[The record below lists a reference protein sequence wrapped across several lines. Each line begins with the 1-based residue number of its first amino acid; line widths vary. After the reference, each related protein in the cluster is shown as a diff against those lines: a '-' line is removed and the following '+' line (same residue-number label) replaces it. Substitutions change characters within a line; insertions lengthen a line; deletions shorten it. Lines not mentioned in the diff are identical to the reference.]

1 MIFWEFNP
9 KIFLRVN
16 VILNILVFMLV
27 GLIFIV
33 IRLVNMIWELLL
45 LWLDIIIMLWVS
57 ENKLW
62 EVFNIRGI
70 C

>member
-1 MIFWEFNP
+1 MVVWEFNP

-16 VILNILVFMLV
+16 VILNILVFMLM

-33 IRLVNMIWELLL
+33 IGLMN
-45 LWLDIIIMLWVS
+45 IIYGFMLF
-57 ENKLW
+57 KMCLYL
-62 EVFNIRGI
+62 